1 MIAHLNPFGATVP
14 IFLSGPSVAGT
25 ESSDAGGFSV
35 TEAIWQAKIPGPGQA
50 PIYYAW
56 PRVNLLNTCGLLT
69 TLSWITRICGS
80 ALNTC
85 GVRVRYD
92 SATACTGSDG
102 SFSCNGSPAI
112 QTTLEDSALCSLHL
126 GGLL

>member
-35 TEAIWQAKIPGPGQA
+35 KEAIWQAKIPGPGQA

-56 PRVNLLNTCGLLT
+56 PRGNLLNTCGLLT
-69 TLSWITRICGS
+69 TVTWITRLCGS
-80 ALNTC
+80 AVNTC
-85 GVRVRYD
+85 GVQVRYD
-92 SATACTGSDG
+92 CSTACTGSEG
-102 SFSCNGSPAI
+102 SFSCNGRPAI
-112 QTTLEDSALCSLHL
+112 QTTLEDSALCSLQL